1 MFIQIAS
8 LLSQPVYC
16 LESNSAVGRMSDVV
30 VDPQDGQIIA
40 FSISTTFLGAMKV
53 LSVKD
58 IIAAKADFLLVQK
71 ETALVEPNEIV
82 KVTEILKEN
91 IKVFGNWARTDKG
104 AWIGKVEDLLID
116 TETFFITKY
125 YIQGT
130 SFGFRL
136 TPFLGTFKENRIIPA
151 ANIVKI
157 TPKAIIIKGESKIK
171 EKEKVKATVPE
182 PA

>member
-1 MFIQIAS
+1 MFIQITS
-8 LLSQPVYC
+8 LVGQAVYC
-16 LESNSAVGRMSDVV
+16 LETNSAVGRVSDVV

-40 FSISTTFLGAMKV
+40 FSISTAFLGATKV

-71 ETALVEPNEIV
+71 ETALVEPREII
-82 KVTEILKEN
+82 KVAEILKEN
-91 IKVFGNWARTDKG
+91 IKVLGNWTRTDKG
-104 AWIGKVEDLLID
+104 IWIGKVEDLLID

-136 TPFLGTFKENRIIPA
+136 SPFLGTLKENRIIPA
-151 ANIVKI
+151 ENIVKI
-157 TPKAIIIKGESKIK
+157 SSKAIIIKGESKIK